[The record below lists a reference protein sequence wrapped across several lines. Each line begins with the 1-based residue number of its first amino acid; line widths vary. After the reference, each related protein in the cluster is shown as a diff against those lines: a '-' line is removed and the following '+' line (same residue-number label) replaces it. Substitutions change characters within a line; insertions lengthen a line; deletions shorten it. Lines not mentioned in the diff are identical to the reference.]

1 VRYGP
6 CVKISPDPYVVP
18 VIVPGPN
25 YVPPPQLSY
34 DPAYDLQRVYEEE
47 LTKAQEE
54 MQKQY
59 DDALAEA
66 EKKYQDAIDQYEDA
80 IKDYEEAIREYD
92 EASQEYRDAVQ
103 DYEDAIKDYE
113 DAVKDYEDAVDRI
126 EEQYLRDQEEYARQI
141 AEYEQELADY
151 IRQLEEEYARA
162 LEEHVYT
169 QSIPALQMLAIGDEI
184 QARRQRQY
192 EARVG
197 AAGGGG
203 YAQVASTPGTTAPNP
218 MVPGIALLA
227 VLVGAGYWWSR
238 RNENPERSGE

>member
-1 VRYGP
+1 
-6 CVKISPDPYVVP
+6 
-18 VIVPGPN
+18 
-25 YVPPPQLSY
+25 
-34 DPAYDLQRVYEEE
+34 
-47 LTKAQEE
+47 
-54 MQKQY
+54 MQNNTTT
-59 DDALAEA
+59 LAEA
-66 EKKYQDAIDQYEDA
+66 EIPRCDNQYEDA

-113 DAVKDYEDAVDRI
+113 DAVKDYEDAVERI
-126 EEQYLRDQEEYARQI
+126 EEQYLRDQEEYARQV

-169 QSIPALQMLAIGDEI
+169 QSIPALPMLAIGDEI

-203 YAQVASTPGTTAPNP
+203 YAGSLPHPVRCPNLWFR
-218 MVPGIALLA
+218 IALLA

-238 RNENPERSGE
+238 RNENPERSGNDLNVW